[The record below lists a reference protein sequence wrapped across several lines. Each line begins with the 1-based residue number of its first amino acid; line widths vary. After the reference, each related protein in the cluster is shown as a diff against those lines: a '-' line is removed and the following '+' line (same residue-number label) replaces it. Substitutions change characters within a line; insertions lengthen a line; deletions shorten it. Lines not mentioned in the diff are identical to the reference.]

1 MMGRHRMGWGGISV
15 KLQTS
20 FKREALPADLTRLEQ
35 ALFQP
40 DGGED
45 YGQSVAPVYEPFR
58 LMDRKIIL
66 SDETLG
72 AISRFEMIASRCD
85 CLIGTSPFRA
95 SLSRALARMDSMF
108 VTLLNG
114 GRADYRLC
122 CCLDF
127 LQNSGGMAEGN
138 VPERARTVALGIN
151 DDDRDAMAASLC
163 AHRMETL
170 ALKSLRGAMPD
181 PITPGHILALQH
193 AISLT
198 FHPGVPAGLRNWM
211 PDQRRD
217 GADGAYRPPSPL
229 ELPAYLQDLV
239 AFLNESKLGP
249 SAKVALMYYQL
260 EATKMFPV
268 DNDQISRA
276 LIVGIWRQAGLIKHI
291 MPPIA
296 ITPALARRAHAEV
309 LQPYRFGND
318 MSEMQMVD
326 DWVYHTA
333 RASQNAFE
341 VEQLAYTLAN
351 QMVERW
357 EQILAANGSRAT
369 DTVHRLLIALVG
381 SPVFSVSTLAA
392 DIGASFP
399 TVAKITG
406 ALEKAGIVVQMSRGR
421 RNKVYECPEAVNL
434 FQLIIDEL
442 T

>member
-1 MMGRHRMGWGGISV
+1 M

-20 FKREALPADLTRLEQ
+20 FKREALPADLTRLGR
-35 ALFQP
+35 ALFHL
-40 DGGED
+40 DGSED
-45 YGQSVAPVYEPFR
+45 YGQAVAPVYEPFR

-85 CLIGTSPFRA
+85 CLIGTSPFKA
-95 SLSRALARMDSMF
+95 VLARALARMDGIF
-108 VTLLNG
+108 VALLNG
-114 GRADYRLC
+114 GRANYRLC

-127 LQNSGGMAEGN
+127 LQDSGGMTEGN
-138 VPERARTVALGIN
+138 APERARVAALGTPG
-151 DDDRDAMAASLC
+151 DRDTMAASLC
-163 AHRMETL
+163 AHRMQTL
-170 ALKSLRGAMPD
+170 ALKSLRGATPD
-181 PITPGHILALQH
+181 LITPGYILALQH

-211 PDQRRD
+211 PDERRD
-217 GADGAYRPPSPL
+217 GAEGAYRPPSPL

-239 AFLNESKLGP
+239 TFLNESKLGP
-249 SAKVALMYYQL
+249 SAKVALMHYQL

-309 LQPYRFGND
+309 LQPYRFGNG

-341 VEQLAYTLAN
+341 VEQLTYTLAN

-357 EQILAANGSRAT
+357 EQALAANGLRGT
-369 DTVHRLLIALVG
+369 DTVRRLLIALVG
-381 SPVFSVSTLAA
+381 SPVFSVSTLAVEI
-392 DIGASFP
+392 DASFP
-399 TVAKITG
+399 TTAKIVG
-406 ALEKAGIVVQMSRGR
+406 NLERAGIATQISRGR
-421 RNKVYECPEAVNL
+421 RNKVYECPEAVGL
-434 FQLIIDEL
+434 FQVIIDEL